1 MVSSPNYLADQSA
14 TSSPNPELQSLQSR
28 EGDLHLRFLLAS
40 KIELALPAIGVRE
53 ILSPSPD
60 RITPIPNISPLM
72 LGVMNLR
79 GQVIWVADL
88 GQFLGDHVPLNTDRN
103 EIPVVAI
110 EGEDIILGL
119 AVEQIVGTDWLATD
133 TLRVPLDIPDAM
145 APFLQG
151 EWLLDAA
158 TNHSL
163 KLLDTFALLRSAR
176 WGL

>member
-1 MVSSPNYLADQSA
+1 MVSSPNVTAAQSN
-14 TSSPNPELQSLQSR
+14 SSAQNPELQSLD
-28 EGDLHLRFLLAS
+28 GDLHLRFLLTS
-40 KIELALPAIGVRE
+40 GLELALPAIGVRE
-53 ILSPSPD
+53 ILSPPPD

-72 LGVMNLR
+72 LGVINLR

-88 GQFLGDHVPLNTDRN
+88 GQFLGDTVPLNTNRN

-110 EGEDIILGL
+110 ESEDVILGL
-119 AVEQIVGTDWLATD
+119 AVEQVLGTEWLAAD
-133 TLRVPLDIPDAM
+133 QLRIPMDIPDAM

-151 EWLLDAA
+151 EWLTDPH

>member
-1 MVSSPNYLADQSA
+1 MVSSPNVTSAQS
-14 TSSPNPELQSLQSR
+14 TSSAQNPELQSLS
-28 EGDLHLRFLLAS
+28 GDLHLRFLLTS
-40 KIELALPAIGVRE
+40 GLELALPAIGVRE
-53 ILSPSPD
+53 ILSPAPD

-72 LGVMNLR
+72 LGVINLR

-88 GQFLGDHVPLNTDRN
+88 GQFLGDTVPLNTDRN

-110 EGEDIILGL
+110 ESEDVMLGL
-119 AVEQIVGTDWLATD
+119 AIEQVLGTEWLAAD
-133 TLRVPLDIPDAM
+133 QLRIPMDIPDTM

-151 EWLLDAA
+151 EWLKDPN

>member
-1 MVSSPNYLADQSA
+1 MVSSPNFLVEQSA
-14 TSSPNPELQSLQSR
+14 PGAATSDLQPLQVR
-28 EGDLHLRFLLAS
+28 DGDLHLRFLLSS

-88 GQFLGDHVPLNTDRN
+88 GQFLGDPVPLNIERN
-103 EIPVVAI
+103 EIPVIAI

-119 AVEQIVGTDWLATD
+119 AVEQVLGTDWLAND
-133 TLRVPLDIPDAM
+133 QLRVPMDIPDAM
-145 APFLQG
+145 APFVQG
-151 EWLLDAA
+151 EWPANA
-158 TNHSL
+158 ERQYSS

>member
-1 MVSSPNYLADQSA
+1 MVSSPNVTAAQSN
-14 TSSPNPELQSLQSR
+14 SSAQNPELQSHD
-28 EGDLHLRFLLAS
+28 GDLHLRFLLTS
-40 KIELALPAIGVRE
+40 GLELALPAIGVRE
-53 ILSPSPD
+53 ILSPAPD

-72 LGVMNLR
+72 LGVINLR

-88 GQFLGDHVPLNTDRN
+88 GQFLGDTVPLNTDRN

-110 EGEDIILGL
+110 ESEDVLLGL
-119 AVEQIVGTDWLATD
+119 AVEQVLGTEWLAAD
-133 TLRVPLDIPDAM
+133 QLRIPMDIPDAM

-151 EWLLDAA
+151 EWLKDPS